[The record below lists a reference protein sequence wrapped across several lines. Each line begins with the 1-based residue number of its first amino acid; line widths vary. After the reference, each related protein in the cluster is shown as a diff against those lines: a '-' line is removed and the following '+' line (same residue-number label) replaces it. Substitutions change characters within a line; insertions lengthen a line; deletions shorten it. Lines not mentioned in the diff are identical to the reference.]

1 MPGWI
6 GVIGAVVAG
15 GVAAGTAAY
24 IVGRSLE
31 RRVAL
36 ATAAAAAR
44 EAERVLE
51 AAKQKLALTAKEE
64 LLAGREELERQPAG
78 RRRDGERGGAAV
90 GKKRGAPGETAP

>member
-64 LLAGREELERQPAG
+64 LLAGREPLEPQPAG
-78 RRRDGERGGAAV
+78 PRGDGGRRQAAV
-90 GKKRGAPGETAP
+90 AKKPRPPAGRAP